1 MLIRPR
7 AKIVALSLRMPPGA
21 IVVRACHDAELFL
34 SRPVEAGGE
43 VWREVRVRE
52 REGFRP
58 LYELVAESRFEERLL
73 KSRVQFE
80 RIQEGSRVCYTWRLG
95 RPRGISDQEVDVDY
109 QDERD
114 AG

>member
-1 MLIRPR
+1 M
-7 AKIVALSLRMPPGA
+7 VQ
-21 IVVRACHDAELFL
+21 ACHDSELFL

-52 REGFRP
+52 REGFRT
-58 LYELVAESRFEERLL
+58 LWELVAESRFEQRLL
-73 KSRVQFE
+73 RSRVQFE

-95 RPRGISDQEVDVDY
+95 KPRGVSDKEVDIDH

>member
-7 AKIVALSLRMPPGA
+7 AKIVPLSLRMPPGA
-21 IVVRACHDAELFL
+21 IVVRACHVEELFL

-52 REGFRP
+52 REGFRT
-58 LYELVAESRFEERLL
+58 LWELIAESRFEERLL
-73 KSRVQFE
+73 RSRVQFE
-80 RIQEGSRVCYTWRLG
+80 RIQEGSRVCYIWRLG
-95 RPRGISDQEVDVDY
+95 KPRGVSDQEVDIDH